1 MRYGSYILSKYLM
14 NLLNSIVRMTVA
26 GCFLAPAVIFSQE
39 LMGLRSGTDS
49 NTSAPV
55 RQLAPIR
62 QLRSFGLVFGNVD
75 TVRERF
81 ALSEQQLD
89 EISRIN
95 EKHKQ
100 AHFRWLQKISPIE
113 IELEG
118 LLMEPNV
125 DLTKIRK
132 LLIEIGRYTTEI
144 RINQIS
150 HRLAIEK
157 ILTQDQKSKIK
168 EPSTRQENGFPVNLF
183 SPERIILP
191 IQGILH

>member
-1 MRYGSYILSKYLM
+1 MKF
-14 NLLNSIVRMTVA
+14 LNSFVKISVA
-26 GCFLAPAVIFSQE
+26 GCFFAPMVIFSQE
-39 LMGLRSGTDS
+39 LMGLRSGVDS
-49 NTSAPV
+49 NLPPG

-75 TVRERF
+75 MMRERF
-81 ALSEQQLD
+81 ALSENQLD
-89 EISRIN
+89 EISKIN
-95 EKHKQ
+95 EKYKQ
-100 AHFRWLQKISPIE
+100 EHFKWLQKISPIE

-118 LLMEPNV
+118 LLMESNV

-132 LLIEIGRYTTEI
+132 LLVEIGKYTAEI

-157 ILTQDQKSKIK
+157 VLTQDQKSKIK
-168 EPSTRQENGFPVNLF
+168 EPFTRPEPGFPVNLF

>member
-1 MRYGSYILSKYLM
+1 M
-14 NLLNSIVRMTVA
+14 NLLSSFVRITVA
-26 GCFLAPAVIFSQE
+26 GCFLAPAVVFSQE
-39 LMGLRSGTDS
+39 LMGLRSGVDS
-49 NTSAPV
+49 NSTPV
-55 RQLAPIR
+55 RQLAPIK

-81 ALSEQQLD
+81 ALSEKQLD
-89 EISRIN
+89 EISKIN
-95 EKHKQ
+95 EKHKKE
-100 AHFRWLQKISPIE
+100 HLRWLQKISPIE

-118 LLMEPNV
+118 LLMKPNV
-125 DLTKIRK
+125 DLVKIRK
-132 LLIEIGRYTTEI
+132 LLVEIGKYSAEI

-168 EPSTRQENGFPVNLF
+168 EQRPEPKFPVNLF

>member
-1 MRYGSYILSKYLM
+1 M
-14 NLLNSIVRMTVA
+14 NLLNSFVRITVA
-26 GCFLAPAVIFSQE
+26 GCFLNPAVVFSQE
-39 LMGLRSGTDS
+39 LMGLRSGVDANST
-49 NTSAPV
+49 PV
-55 RQLAPIR
+55 R

-81 ALSEQQLD
+81 ALSEKQLD
-89 EISRIN
+89 EISKIN
-95 EKHKQ
+95 EKHKKE
-100 AHFRWLQKISPIE
+100 HLKWLQKISPIE
-113 IELEG
+113 IKLEG

-125 DLTKIRK
+125 DLVKIRK
-132 LLIEIGRYTTEI
+132 LLVEIGKYSAEI

-157 ILTQDQKSKIK
+157 VLTQDQKSKIK
-168 EPSTRQENGFPVNLF
+168 EQRPESKFPVNLF

>member
-1 MRYGSYILSKYLM
+1 MKF
-14 NLLNSIVRMTVA
+14 LNSFVKVAVA
-26 GCFLAPAVIFSQE
+26 GCFLAPMILFSQE
-39 LMGLRSGTDS
+39 LMGLRSGVDS
-49 NTSAPV
+49 NLPSG

-75 TVRERF
+75 AVRERF
-81 ALSEQQLD
+81 ALSEKQLD
-89 EISRIN
+89 EISKIN

-100 AHFRWLQKISPIE
+100 EHFRWLQKISPIE

-118 LLMEPNV
+118 LLMEPNI
-125 DLTKIRK
+125 DLAKIRK
-132 LLIEIGRYTTEI
+132 LLVEIGKYTAEI

-157 ILTQDQKSKIK
+157 VLTQDQKSKIK
-168 EPSTRQENGFPVNLF
+168 EPSARPEPGFPVNLF
-183 SPERIILP
+183 SPGRIIFP

>member
-1 MRYGSYILSKYLM
+1 MNNGSYRLSIYLM
-14 NLLNSIVRMTVA
+14 NLLNSFVRITVA
-26 GCFLAPAVIFSQE
+26 GCVLAPAGIFSQE
-39 LMGLRSGTDS
+39 LMGFRSGADS
-49 NTSAPV
+49 NNPPPM

-75 TVRERF
+75 VVRERF
-81 ALSEQQLD
+81 SLSEKQLD
-89 EISRIN
+89 EISKIN

-100 AHFRWLQKISPIE
+100 EHFRWLQKISPIE

-125 DLTKIRK
+125 DLTKIRR
-132 LLIEIGRYTTEI
+132 LLVEIGKYTAEI

-168 EPSTRQENGFPVNLF
+168 EPSAPSESGFPVNLF
-183 SPERIILP
+183 SPGRIILP

>member
-1 MRYGSYILSKYLM
+1 MNQGSYRLRKNLM
-14 NLLNSIVRMTVA
+14 NLLNTFVRITVA
-26 GCFLAPAVIFSQE
+26 GCFVTPAVIFSQE
-39 LMGLRSGTDS
+39 LMGLRSGMDS
-49 NTSAPV
+49 NPPPV

-81 ALSEQQLD
+81 ALSEKQLD
-89 EISRIN
+89 EISKIN
-95 EKHKQ
+95 EKHKRE
-100 AHFRWLQKISPIE
+100 HFKWLQKISPIE

-132 LLIEIGRYTTEI
+132 HLIEIGKYTAEI

-157 ILTQDQKSKIK
+157 VLTQDQKSKIK
-168 EPSTRQENGFPVNLF
+168 EPSARPEPGFPVNLF

>member
-1 MRYGSYILSKYLM
+1 M
-14 NLLNSIVRMTVA
+14 NLLNSFVRITVA
-26 GCFLAPAVIFSQE
+26 GCLITPAVIFSQE
-39 LMGLRSGTDS
+39 PIGLRSGTDS
-49 NTSAPV
+49 TNPPTI

-81 ALSEQQLD
+81 ALSEEQLD
-89 EISRIN
+89 EISKIN
-95 EKHKQ
+95 ERHKQ
-100 AHFRWLQKISPIE
+100 EHFRWLQKISPIE
-113 IELEG
+113 IALEG

-125 DLTKIRK
+125 DISKIRK
-132 LLIEIGRYTTEI
+132 LLVVIGKYTTEI

-157 ILTQDQKSKIK
+157 VLTQDQKSKIK
-168 EPSTRQENGFPVNLF
+168 EPSTRSESGFPVNLF

>member
-1 MRYGSYILSKYLM
+1 
-14 NLLNSIVRMTVA
+14 
-26 GCFLAPAVIFSQE
+26 
-39 LMGLRSGTDS
+39 MGLRSGVDTNS
-49 NTSAPV
+49 TPV

-81 ALSEQQLD
+81 ALSEKQLD
-89 EISRIN
+89 EISKIN
-95 EKHKQ
+95 EKHKKE
-100 AHFRWLQKISPIE
+100 HLRWLQKISPIE

-125 DLTKIRK
+125 DLVKIRK
-132 LLIEIGRYTTEI
+132 LLVEIGKYSAEI

-157 ILTQDQKSKIK
+157 YLLRIKNPKSKNNVR
-168 EPSTRQENGFPVNLF
+168 SQN
-183 SPERIILP
+183 S
-191 IQGILH
+191 Q

>member
-1 MRYGSYILSKYLM
+1 MNHGSYRLSRNLM
-14 NLLNSIVRMTVA
+14 KFLNSFVKITVA
-26 GCFLAPAVIFSQE
+26 GCFFAPMVIFSQE
-39 LMGLRSGTDS
+39 LMGLRSGVDS
-49 NTSAPV
+49 NLPPG

-75 TVRERF
+75 TMRERF
-81 ALSEQQLD
+81 ALSEKQLD
-89 EISRIN
+89 EISKIN
-95 EKHKQ
+95 EKYKQ
-100 AHFRWLQKISPIE
+100 EHFKWLQKISPIE

-118 LLMEPNV
+118 LLMESNV

-132 LLIEIGRYTTEI
+132 LLVEIGRYTAEI

-157 ILTQDQKSKIK
+157 VLTQDQKSKIK
-168 EPSTRQENGFPVNLF
+168 EPSTRSEPGFPVNLF

>member
-1 MRYGSYILSKYLM
+1 M
-14 NLLNSIVRMTVA
+14 NLLNSFVRITVA
-26 GCFLAPAVIFSQE
+26 GCFLNPAVVFSQE
-39 LMGLRSGTDS
+39 LMGLRSGVDANST
-49 NTSAPV
+49 PV
-55 RQLAPIR
+55 RQLVPIR

-81 ALSEQQLD
+81 ALSEKQLD
-89 EISRIN
+89 EISKIN
-95 EKHKQ
+95 EKHKKE
-100 AHFRWLQKISPIE
+100 HLKWLQKISPIE

-125 DLTKIRK
+125 DLVKIRK
-132 LLIEIGRYTTEI
+132 LLVEIGKYSAEI

-157 ILTQDQKSKIK
+157 VLTQDQKSKIK
-168 EPSTRQENGFPVNLF
+168 EQRPESKFPVNLF

>member
-1 MRYGSYILSKYLM
+1 M
-14 NLLNSIVRMTVA
+14 NLLNSFVRITVA
-26 GCFLAPAVIFSQE
+26 GCFLNPAVVFSQE
-39 LMGLRSGTDS
+39 LMGLRSGVDANST
-49 NTSAPV
+49 PV

-81 ALSEQQLD
+81 ALSEKQLD
-89 EISRIN
+89 EISKIN
-95 EKHKQ
+95 EKHKKE
-100 AHFRWLQKISPIE
+100 HLKWLQKISPIE

-125 DLTKIRK
+125 DLVKIRK
-132 LLIEIGRYTTEI
+132 LLVEIGKYSAEI

-157 ILTQDQKSKIK
+157 VLTQDQKSKIK
-168 EPSTRQENGFPVNLF
+168 EQRPEFKFPVNLF

>member
-1 MRYGSYILSKYLM
+1 M
-14 NLLNSIVRMTVA
+14 NLLNSFVRITVA
-26 GCFLAPAVIFSQE
+26 GCFLTPAVVFSQE
-39 LMGLRSGTDS
+39 AMGLRPGTDF
-49 NTSAPV
+49 NNPPPV

-81 ALSEQQLD
+81 ALSEKQLD
-89 EISRIN
+89 QISKIN

-100 AHFRWLQKISPIE
+100 EHFRWLQKISPIE
-113 IELEG
+113 IQLEG

-125 DLTKIRK
+125 DLSKIRR
-132 LLIEIGRYTTEI
+132 LLVEIGKYTAEI

-150 HRLAIEK
+150 HRIELEK

-168 EPSTRQENGFPVNLF
+168 EPLTPSEPGFPVNLF
-183 SPERIILP
+183 SPDKIILP

>member
-1 MRYGSYILSKYLM
+1 MNHGSYRLSRNLM
-14 NLLNSIVRMTVA
+14 KFLNSFVKTTVV
-26 GCFLAPAVIFSQE
+26 GCFFAPMIIFSQE
-39 LMGLRSGTDS
+39 LMGLRSGS
-49 NTSAPV
+49 NLPPG

-81 ALSEQQLD
+81 ALSEKQLD
-89 EISRIN
+89 EISKIN
-95 EKHKQ
+95 EKYKQ
-100 AHFRWLQKISPIE
+100 EHFKWLQKISPIE

-118 LLMEPNV
+118 LLMESNV
-125 DLTKIRK
+125 DLVKIRR
-132 LLIEIGRYTTEI
+132 LLVEIGRYTAEI

-157 ILTQDQKSKIK
+157 VLTQDQKSKIK
-168 EPSTRQENGFPVNLF
+168 ESFTRPGPGFPVNLF

>member
-1 MRYGSYILSKYLM
+1 M
-14 NLLNSIVRMTVA
+14 NLLNSFLRLTVA
-26 GCFLAPAVIFSQE
+26 GCFLAPAVTFSQE
-39 LMGLRSGTDS
+39 LTIGLRSGTDS
-49 NTSAPV
+49 NPPPV
-55 RQLAPIR
+55 KQLAPIR

-81 ALSEQQLD
+81 ALSEKQLD
-89 EISRIN
+89 EISKIN

-100 AHFRWLQKISPIE
+100 EHFRWLQKISPIE

-132 LLIEIGRYTTEI
+132 LLVEIGKYTAEI

-157 ILTQDQKSKIK
+157 VLTQDQKSKIK
-168 EPSTRQENGFPVNLF
+168 APSAPPESGFPVNLF

-191 IQGILH
+191 LQGILH